1 MRVGRYLMDKN
12 DRSESLLSLLEKI
25 RREVREIHGC
35 CIILRGDLSFYSI
48 IKKFNLNYKKLLNE
62 VQNLIKGQSN
72 DDMEDYG
79 AFLNDLNELDE
90 KVSKF
95 SQKIKPQKRFNIEG
109 DKVIELTEEFLSN
122 LEESRK
128 KIEAFS
134 HIETVQN
141 PDKENK
147 KTAIENAQ
155 TQISEKL
162 ENLYKEVKAWL
173 GFYKLRVLRNK
184 FVAHFA
190 KLSDKKRQILLDQL
204 SNIELLDIIKY
215 ITDEIVRI
223 IDEKIELT
231 SKKIG
236 SIRDLIPVNN
246 TLSDPFTAFMVPW
259 LQPAYPKN
267 GETEIITEV
276 EKYEHESENYCEIK
290 LESGYLFYVD
300 NFSPN
305 YEWKS
310 GDKLAIFQSYN
321 YQNPYQPYI
330 ICNFTKKQWCRGE
343 LVKNNGKFLRSW
355 VLPDTE
361 RKFSL
366 EKLQSEKTTEDII
379 KKLDELR

>member
-1 MRVGRYLMDKN
+1 MRVGRYLRDN
-12 DRSESLLSLLEKI
+12 RSESLLSLLEKI

-48 IKKFNLNYKKLLNE
+48 IKSFNLNYKKLLNE

-72 DDMEDYG
+72 DDMEDYE

-109 DKVIELTEEFLSN
+109 GKVIKLTEEFLSN

-147 KTAIENAQ
+147 KTAIKNAQ
-155 TQISEKL
+155 TQIFEKL
-162 ENLYKEVKAWL
+162 EDLYKEVKAWL

-215 ITDEIVRI
+215 IIDEVARI
-223 IDEKIELT
+223 IDEKIELA
-231 SKKIG
+231 SEKIG
-236 SIRDLIPVNN
+236 SQGLIPVNN

-259 LQPAYPKN
+259 LQPTYTKT
-267 GETEIITEV
+267 GETETIIEI
-276 EKYEHESENYCEIK
+276 EKYKHESKNRCEIK

-300 NFSPN
+300 NFPPN
-305 YEWKS
+305 YEWEI
-310 GDKLAIFQSYN
+310 GDELAIFQSYD
-321 YQNPYQPYI
+321 YQNPYKPYI

-343 LVKNNGKFLRSW
+343 LVKNNGQFLKSW

-361 RKFSL
+361 RKFSV
-366 EKLQSEKTTEDII
+366 EELQSEKTT
-379 KKLDELR
+379 